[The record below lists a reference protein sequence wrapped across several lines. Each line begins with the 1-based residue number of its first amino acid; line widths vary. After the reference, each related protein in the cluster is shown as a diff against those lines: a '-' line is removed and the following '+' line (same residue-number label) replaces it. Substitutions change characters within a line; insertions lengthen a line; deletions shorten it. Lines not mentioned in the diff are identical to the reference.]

1 MKCKSCTG
9 EVLVTWT
16 AALAKNECPFC
27 GEKILQ
33 QEELEFIL
41 SLKEALQKM
50 EANPE
55 QIAFWLFENYHLKK
69 IGTGEPVEFKSKKQK
84 VIPTNQIDNLDDDE
98 GDASEIFIPAKAKVK
113 IPQSLINL
121 SNKIQSGDMN
131 IQNGI
136 IKDPIAFENSMN
148 NESSEMLEIEESDN
162 DENFTFK
169 VKPLT
174 GAGSFSSP
182 PK

>member
-9 EVLVTWT
+9 DVLVTWT

-50 EANPE
+50 DANPE

-84 VIPTNQIDNLDDDE
+84 VISTNQIDNFDE
-98 GDASEIFIPAKAKVK
+98 ENDESEIFVPAKAKIK

-121 SNKIQSGDMN
+121 SNKIQSGDMT

-148 NESSEMLEIEESDN
+148 NESNEMVEIEESN
-162 DENFTFK
+162 HDEEVTFK

-174 GAGSFSSP
+174 GAGSFRRA
-182 PK
+182 K